1 MPATADPD
9 IRFLDTHEWHR
20 LEDGVV
26 TLGVSRFAVDELTDV
41 TYVELPGVG
50 DEFKAGQSVGEVESV
65 KATSEVYT
73 GMGGKVIEVN
83 EAAADDP
90 ALVNRDPFGA
100 GWLVKLEASDPGE
113 FDKLFDRKTYEQ
125 KYPVE

>member
-1 MPATADPD
+1 MADTADL
-9 IRFLDTHEWHR
+9 RFLDTHEWHR
-20 LEDGVV
+20 LDGGVI

-41 TYVELPGVG
+41 TYVELPSVG
-50 DEFKAGQSVGEVESV
+50 DEFKAGQSVGEIESV

-73 GMGGKVIEVN
+73 GVGGKVVEVN

-90 ALVNRDPFGA
+90 AVVNRDPFGA
-100 GWLVKLEASDPGE
+100 GWLVKLKASDPAE
-113 FDKLFDRKTYEQ
+113 FEKLIDRKTYEQ